1 MSLLCILQ
9 VTVENLRNGLN
20 YSSLATGTQ
29 SQQSDTITNINL
41 PRSLFERL
49 NSTTVDVFFTFYE
62 SPVLFPLRGGSN
74 GTIGTPVIG
83 ATVVGFQ
90 ISGVEENVTAIFQ
103 LKNSVRNY
111 SQIVCVLVYVGVN
124 ITPLDPV

>member
-1 MSLLCILQ
+1 MSLFCILQ
-9 VTVENLRNGLN
+9 VTVADLRNGLN
-20 YSSLATGTQ
+20 YNPFATGTQ
-29 SQQSDTITNINL
+29 SEQSDTITNINL

-74 GTIGTPVIG
+74 GIIGTPVIG

-90 ISGVEENVTAIFQ
+90 ISDLEENVTATFQ
-103 LKNSVRNY
+103 LKNAVRIY
-111 SQIVCVLVYVGVN
+111 SQTVCVLVYVGGEYY
-124 ITPLDPV
+124 TS

>member
-1 MSLLCILQ
+1 MSLFCVLQ

-20 YSSLATGTQ
+20 YYPFATGTQ
-29 SQQSDTITNINL
+29 SQQSDNITTINL

-74 GTIGTPVIG
+74 GIIGTPVIG

-90 ISGVEENVTAIFQ
+90 ISGLEENVTAIFQ
-103 LKNSVRNY
+103 LKNSVRIY
-111 SQIVCVLVYVGVN
+111 SQIVCVLVYVGGEYC
-124 ITPLDPV
+124 TS